1 MRHGELSTE
10 TLPRVYVVFENLIGL
25 LPNTKDRLAEQLARK
40 RKKWEQ
46 AADYYQLNIKTS
58 QGIRDLY
65 WRQRFRVDVITFID
79 PAFVSAIR
87 DKLDSR
93 NLLFGG
99 VHYFDTELLLADL
112 TYDPAIIGVLDPD
125 PRRVLTWGSK
135 GRYCSSEQFNLVQ
148 LLA

>member
-1 MRHGELSTE
+1 MKKGELSSE
-10 TLPRVYVVFENLIGL
+10 TLPRVYIVFEGLIGL
-25 LPNTKDRLAEQLARK
+25 LPNTKDRTAELLARK
-40 RKKWEQ
+40 RKKWTQ

-79 PAFVSAIR
+79 PGFVSAIR

-93 NLLFGG
+93 SLLFGD
-99 VHYFDTELLLADL
+99 VHYYDTEMLLADL

-125 PRRVLTWGSK
+125 PKRTLTWGSK
-135 GRYCSSEQFNLVQ
+135 SRYCTPEQFNLIQ
-148 LLA
+148 LLS